1 MVEFIQLEG
10 LTLSELNSLIG
21 RSAKILVYGLKTLG
35 KFFVIH
41 VRGWKRENRLQPLLL
56 LLITSN
62 LSFKKLQGK
71 QAEGSG
77 EIQCN
82 MAQSFLFSEFC
93 PDSLRLCSFFY

>member
-41 VRGWKRENRLQPLLL
+41 VRG
-56 LLITSN
+56 
-62 LSFKKLQGK
+62 
-71 QAEGSG
+71 
-77 EIQCN
+77 
-82 MAQSFLFSEFC
+82 
-93 PDSLRLCSFFY
+93 